1 MNIVDKSEYDTGMKQ
16 VDKLLNKE
24 KYSDAL
30 IILKGLLDKTAEE
43 NEYKADILSKISE
56 AYYGKEGVKTGNAI
70 SNLIES
76 LKIRTNLEQPE
87 ILALEMMN
95 LAYLQD
101 EEGNLD
107 NAKGTLK
114 EAMEV
119 ANQLE
124 DISLTLS
131 LKNALA
137 DILSEEK
144 KDTEE
149 ALKIYAEIMAESEK
163 EKIWEIYY
171 EACVSLIKLLRD
183 REKMDEANSISV
195 ENIEKAEKILTT
207 FKTKKEKEEFRD
219 VISYLYDVS
228 IDLAMENEDI
238 GRARDLAEKFKGEK

>member
-1 MNIVDKSEYDTGMKQ
+1 MDKSEYDSGMKQ
-16 VDKLLNKE
+16 VEKLMNKE
-24 KYSDAL
+24 KYADAL
-30 IILKGLLDKTAEE
+30 TALKGMLEKAGDQKEF
-43 NEYKADILSKISE
+43 KADILSKISE
-56 AYYGKEGVKTGNAI
+56 AYYGKEGVKTENAI

-76 LKIRTNLEQPE
+76 LKIRAELEQPD

-101 EEGNLD
+101 EAGSLE
-107 NAKGTLK
+107 NAEKTLK

-119 ANQLE
+119 ADQLE

-137 DILSEEK
+137 DILAEDIK
-144 KDTEE
+144 NTEE
-149 ALKIYAEIMAESEK
+149 ATKIYKEIMQESEK

-183 REKMDEANSISV
+183 RDKMDEANKLST
-195 ENIEKAEKILTT
+195 ENIDKAEATLNS
-207 FKTKKEKEEFRD
+207 FKTKKDKEEFKD